1 MGGGGVQPPYFPSG
15 SADGMDGGEKSIHFF
30 TDHKHRNIAYM
41 HVYKNGCSIAEVFDF
56 ANQEHIITEYKD
68 EINLT
73 YSIAYIIPW

>member
-1 MGGGGVQPPYFPSG
+1 MGGGGCNPLIFPLDPPMVWMVVKRVFT
-15 SADGMDGGEKSIHFF
+15 FF

-73 YSIAYIIPW
+73 YSIAYIIP